1 MCTLILID
9 IEHFYFGR
17 ILILKVL
24 STGLVNYFMNL
35 KTFLGTD
42 RFNFN
47 EIIAVKKLTE
57 NVSYFLQID
66 LEIAKFSIHFL
77 WYLMAV

>member
-1 MCTLILID
+1 MI
-9 IEHFYFGR
+9 
-17 ILILKVL
+17 
-24 STGLVNYFMNL
+24 L

-42 RFNFN
+42 WFNFN